1 MGKDTTAQTS
11 QERKSALDV
20 REQGLIKREKEVS
33 DLEGIKKKLESEYQA
48 KKQEL
53 LALEQKIFTEKTK
66 EITEK
71 SNELKRLEEESAK
84 LNRDLVVKREEMAK
98 LKAQSDLEVDIYKTK
113 KLEEVEKDLLTK
125 FEANIKK
132 IQAEYDKYLTNTT
145 DTVKWA
151 EDKLKKAFETLT
163 NEFKKL
169 LETKEKL
176 VQQKLDDLDAA
187 IKQYEAALE
196 ENSHIKEAEAS
207 IDLREKQLKRK
218 QDMLEK
224 LIEVEVR
231 KKYAELAAEA
241 ESYKKSYNDLIVK
254 MNELSA
260 HYRELQNT
268 MTSAESLDKVQ
279 LEAKVSHLSKLN
291 EELVRKYGQY
301 STTEFEE
308 IKLKASRFN
317 TTEAENQKLQMKIN
331 TMQTQI
337 DMLNH
342 EKDNN
347 DHLKYEN
354 DQLLNKIR
362 VERLLSY
369 ELKKQIDELA
379 SRVDNAKSGIIAS
392 ETIEIAYPKFVDCE
406 LSEKV
411 TMNENEWIESIISKC
426 KQSGYEF
433 SRRLFYSFHTSLKT
447 SDMSPLT
454 VLAGVSGTGKSKL
467 PQLYSRFG
475 GIYFLSVPVQPD
487 WDSPQ
492 SLFGYFNSIEK
503 RFNATSLL
511 RALVSFQADKS
522 KSETRDNITDLSD
535 RILIILLDEMNLA
548 HVELYF
554 SDLLSKL
561 EERRGENKD
570 IGFEVDLGAGNEKY
584 SVILTDNVKWV
595 GTMNEDETTKSLSD
609 KVIDRGNVLSF
620 PRPERFE
627 RYNVKQLEPEQPK
640 IKSEVWNSWVKEKTE
655 LSVSEANYFM
665 DIIVGIN
672 NALKNVN
679 RALGHRVWQSIENYM
694 MSHPLVAEFKED
706 EVKKM
711 KALKYAFEEA
721 LVHKVMPKLRGIDTI
736 GNQKTECL
744 DVIEKILSE
753 AELTSILPDYKNA
766 MRSVTETF
774 IWDSAKYLAEEY
786 KMEV

>member
-1 MGKDTTAQTS
+1 MVKEITEETL
-11 QERKSALDV
+11 QERSSALDV
-20 REQGLIKREKEVS
+20 REQGLLEREKEVS

-48 KKQEL
+48 KSQAL
-53 LALEQKIFTEKTK
+53 TVLEQNIFTEKTK
-66 EITEK
+66 EITTK
-71 SNELKRLEEESAK
+71 TNELKKVEEELAK
-84 LNRDLVVKREEMAK
+84 INKELVVRREELARM
-98 LKAQSDLEVDIYKTK
+98 KAQVDLDVSSYKSK
-113 KLEEVEKDLLTK
+113 KLEEIEKELLAK
-125 FEANIKK
+125 FETNIKK
-132 IQAEYDKYLTNTT
+132 IQEEYDRYLSTTT
-145 DTVKWA
+145 DTVEWSEA
-151 EDKLKKAFETLT
+151 KLKKVFEELN

-169 LETKEKL
+169 LETKEKI
-176 VQQKLDDLDAA
+176 VQQKINDLDVA
-187 IKQYEAALE
+187 IQKYEQALE
-196 ENSHIKEAEAS
+196 ENSHIQEAEAS
-207 IDLREKQLKRK
+207 IDLRERQLKRK
-218 QDMLEK
+218 QEMLEK
-224 LIEVEVR
+224 LIETEVR

-241 ESYKKSYNDLIVK
+241 ASYKKSYEELVVK
-254 MNELSA
+254 MNELSVR
-260 HYRELQNT
+260 YRELQNT
-268 MTSAESLDKVQ
+268 ATSTEAIDKIQ
-279 LEAKVSHLSKLN
+279 LESDVNRLSQLN
-291 EELVRKYGQY
+291 EELIKKYGQF

-317 TTEAENQKLQMKIN
+317 TIETENKKLQMEIN
-331 TMQTQI
+331 TLQTQI
-337 DMLNH
+337 DMLTH

-354 DQLLNKIR
+354 EQLLNKIR
-362 VERLLSY
+362 IERLLSQ

-379 SRVDNAKSGIIAS
+379 SRVDNVKSGIIAS
-392 ETIEIAYPKFVDCE
+392 ETIEIAYPKFVGCE
-406 LSEKV
+406 LSEKNSV
-411 TMNENEWIESIISKC
+411 NEKEWIEEIIRMC

-522 KSETRDNITDLSD
+522 KSETKDNITDLSD
-535 RILIILLDEMNLA
+535 RVLIILLDEMNLA

-561 EERRGENKD
+561 EERRGESKD

-627 RYNVKQLEPEQPK
+627 RYNVKQLEPEKPK
-640 IKSEVWNSWVKEKTE
+640 IKREVWNSWVKTKTE
-655 LSVSEANYFM
+655 LTEAEAKYFM
-665 DIIVGIN
+665 DIIVKIN

-694 MSHPLVAEFKED
+694 MSHPLVAEYNDD
-706 EVKKM
+706 ENKKM
-711 KALKYAFEEA
+711 RALKYAFEEA

-736 GNQKTECL
+736 GSQKTECL
-744 DVIEKILSE
+744 DVIEGILNE
-753 AELTSILPDYKNA
+753 AELNSILPDYQNA

-774 IWDSAKYLAEEY
+774 VWDSAKYLAEEY

>member
-1 MGKDTTAQTS
+1 MAKEITEKTL
-11 QERKSALDV
+11 QERNSALDV
-20 REQGLIKREKEVS
+20 REQGLVKREKEVS
-33 DLEGIKKKLESEYQA
+33 NLEGIKKKLESEYQA

-53 LALEQKIFTEKTK
+53 TVLEQNIFTEKTK
-66 EITEK
+66 NITEK
-71 SNELKRLEEESAK
+71 SNELKKLEEECAK
-84 LNRDLVVKREEMAK
+84 LNKDLVVKREEMAK
-98 LKAQSDLEVDIYKTK
+98 MKAQADLDVNTYKTK
-113 KLEEVEKDLLTK
+113 KLEEVEKDLLAK

-132 IQAEYDKYLTNTT
+132 IQTEYDKYLTTTT
-145 DTVKWA
+145 DTVKWS

-163 NEFKKL
+163 EEFKKL

-176 VQQKLDDLDAA
+176 VQQKLDDLNAA
-187 IKQYEAALE
+187 IKQYETALE
-196 ENSHIKEAEAS
+196 ENGHIQEAQAS

-218 QDMLEK
+218 QDIFEK

-231 KKYAELAAEA
+231 KRYAELAAES
-241 ESYKKSYNDLIVK
+241 ESYKKSYADLIVK
-254 MNELSA
+254 MNELSVR
-260 HYRELQNT
+260 YRELQNIAIST
-268 MTSAESLDKVQ
+268 ESIDKTE
-279 LEAKVSHLSKLN
+279 LEAKVAHLSQLN

-308 IKLKASRFN
+308 MKLKASRFN
-317 TTEAENQKLQMKIN
+317 TIDEENRKLQMEIY
-331 TMQTQI
+331 TMQNQI
-337 DMLNH
+337 DMLTH
-342 EKDNN
+342 EKDNSE
-347 DHLKYEN
+347 HLKYEN

-362 VERLLSY
+362 VERLLSQ
-369 ELKKQIDELA
+369 ELKKQIDDLA
-379 SRVDNAKSGIIAS
+379 SRVDNVKSGVIAS
-392 ETIEIAYPKFVDCE
+392 ETIEIAYPRFVDCE
-406 LSEKV
+406 LSEKA
-411 TMNENEWIESIISKC
+411 TINENEWIERIISMC

-522 KSETRDNITDLSD
+522 KSETKDNITDLSD
-535 RILIILLDEMNLA
+535 RVLIILLDEMNLA

-609 KVIDRGNVLSF
+609 KVIDRGNILSF

-640 IKSEVWNSWVKEKTE
+640 IKREVWNSWVKGKTE
-655 LSVSEANYFM
+655 LTEKEANYFM
-665 DIIVGIN
+665 DIIVRIN
-672 NALKNVN
+672 DALKNVN

-694 MSHPLVAEFKED
+694 MSHPLVAEFKDD
-706 EVKKM
+706 ETKKM

-721 LVHKVMPKLRGIDTI
+721 LVHKVMPKLRGIDII
-736 GNQKTECL
+736 GSQKTECL
-744 DVIEKILSE
+744 DVIEGILSE
-753 AELTSILPDYKNA
+753 AELTSILPDYQNA

-774 IWDSAKYLAEEY
+774 VWDSARYLAEEY